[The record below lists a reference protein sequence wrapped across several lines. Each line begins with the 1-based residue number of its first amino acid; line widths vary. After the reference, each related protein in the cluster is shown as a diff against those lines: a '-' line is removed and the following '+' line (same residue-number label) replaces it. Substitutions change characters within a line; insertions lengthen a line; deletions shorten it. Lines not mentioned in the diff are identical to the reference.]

1 MNSAIPGRDLAELL
15 REVVRQVVREELGGN
30 VPSTGTPQT
39 ASPPL
44 DKPFYT
50 ADEVGQLLGLT
61 RKAVFARAARG
72 QLPGAFHV
80 GRSLR
85 FRGPELLRF
94 LAEGR
99 ALSPRGTRR

>member
-1 MNSAIPGRDLAELL
+1 MVHQLEELI

-30 VPSTGTPQT
+30 APSLGTPT
-39 ASPPL
+39 TVTPPL

-72 QLPGAFHV
+72 QLPGVVHV

-99 ALSPRGTRR
+99 APSPRGTRR